1 MDQQTHLIC
10 ETVQYITIDA
20 WPAIY
25 GKDNE
30 HDLDSRDVLEEFR
43 HWGEEF
49 EKWWMSLPEDDR
61 EYNLDYQIE
70 VEKFTEKKVKGYLM
84 GFVETLADL
93 VNLLGENFN
102 PDVHWDQL
110 GIDPEDEERKP
121 VKVADLY
128 NHDGLQFNGRCNY
141 ALTYVVVY
149 DNGDLEIGAWA
160 WMDDESFDDDAEFH
174 VYDEDDF
181 SASEIQKI
189 TDKIKSIYG
198 EQK

>member
-61 EYNLDYQIE
+61 EYKLDYQIE
-70 VEKFTEKKVKGYLM
+70 VEKFTEKKVAEYLKRF
-84 GFVETLADL
+84 GESDLAILIRLVGETQPHDNYDFDIEDALAFADF
-93 VNLLGENFN
+93 FN
-102 PDVHWDQL
+102 NGGLEFTDEDRVHCA
-110 GIDPEDEERKP
+110 I
-121 VKVADLY
+121 VYAALY
-128 NHDGLQFNGRCNY
+128 EGGR
-141 ALTYVVVY
+141 V
-149 DNGDLEIGAWA
+149 EIGTWV
-160 WMDDESFDDDAEFH
+160 WLDGEDFDEDAVFE
-174 VYDEDDF
+174 VRSEDDF

-198 EQK
+198 QP